1 MAIRIFQVTSEGTW
15 YIQRLHYKAFVTWFF
30 VQCLRKLNYFG
41 PKNQSELNRDEIFIA
56 SVLIHF
62 MNVASTNAV
71 EIASFNV
78 KKDSASW
85 MEGQIIPNGV
95 SINPVIALL
104 NHSCDPNI
112 TRVQNGR
119 CTMAIA
125 NRTIQEDEEVYLDP
139 FIRKRIDNNFYPN

>member
-1 MAIRIFQVTSEGTW
+1 MRNDVLLPTDKCFLE
-15 YIQRLHYKAFVTWFF
+15 KA
-30 VQCLRKLNYFG
+30 
-41 PKNQSELNRDEIFIA
+41 A
-56 SVLIHF
+56 SLLIHF

-125 NRTIQEDEEVYLDP
+125 NRTIQEDEEV
-139 FIRKRIDNNFYPN
+139 FRSFYTQTY